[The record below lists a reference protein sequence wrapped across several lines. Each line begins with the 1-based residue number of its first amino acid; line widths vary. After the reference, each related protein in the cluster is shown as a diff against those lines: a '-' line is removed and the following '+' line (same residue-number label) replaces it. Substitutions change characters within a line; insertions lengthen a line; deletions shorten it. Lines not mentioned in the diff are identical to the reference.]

1 VSEFTVSVF
10 TVDYTVWQECGW
22 TGGQVRQPGGK
33 PPSPQCVR
41 PWALGQTRAPGA
53 CANLEA
59 SPLALGLPG
68 LGRWGRP
75 RVHIAL
81 WLPRPQAG
89 RPSAAWH
96 LISFLLGAVQALHG
110 AWAAY
115 TFSIIVLK
123 IFFF

>member
-33 PPSPQCVR
+33 PPSPQCAR

-68 LGRWGRP
+68 LGRWADQECTLRFGCHAHKQAAQAP
-75 RVHIAL
+75 R
-81 WLPRPQAG
+81 G
-89 RPSAAWH
+89 
-96 LISFLLGAVQALHG
+96 
-110 AWAAY
+110 
-115 TFSIIVLK
+115 T
-123 IFFF
+123 